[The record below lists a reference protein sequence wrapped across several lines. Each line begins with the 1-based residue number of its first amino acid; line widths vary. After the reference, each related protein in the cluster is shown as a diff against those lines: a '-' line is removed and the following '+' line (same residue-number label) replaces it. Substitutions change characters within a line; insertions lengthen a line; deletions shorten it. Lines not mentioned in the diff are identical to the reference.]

1 MVKHVSKNSM
11 VKMLVSDLNGAWGH
25 ENYAVNVKNSN
36 KNVKT
41 PVFQDGFIGCD
52 GIVTKLCF
60 QVCL

>member
-1 MVKHVSKNSM
+1 M